1 MGEKVEGSWG
11 INADYTARCGAEA
24 GESLLGLV
32 TESVKRCVNTRGG
45 SLCVHDFF
53 IFYFSSLLDVFKLI
67 IPANM

>member
-1 MGEKVEGSWG
+1 MGEKVGDGWG

-32 TESVKRCVNTRGG
+32 TESVKRCVNTQ
-45 SLCVHDFF
+45 SFF
-53 IFYFSSLLDVFKLI
+53 VSLLDVFKLI

>member
-1 MGEKVEGSWG
+1 MGEKVGDGWG

-32 TESVKRCVNTRGG
+32 TESVKRCVNTQ
-45 SLCVHDFF
+45 SFF
-53 IFYFSSLLDVFKLI
+53 VWLLDVFKLI